1 MLRVWQRVQY
11 ALDSA
16 MGLGPRFPPLAP
28 AVALA
33 DCRSQNTPSSTG
45 YGISEMIEDM
55 RILLG
60 VPKRR
65 TAKPKKQTRKF
76 SFTRLLTPTENLVTC
91 ASCGSLHQTDTICG
105 KCYEKVRELT
115 NEIKR
120 KMMAYNPYKGE
131 RQDKQVVVRFSNDA
145 DVVEDGV
152 VNGKR
157 IIELERERPTW
168 FKKLF

>member
-1 MLRVWQRVQY
+1 MRMLQRVQH

-28 AVALA
+28 AVAL
-33 DCRSQNTPSSTG
+33 DSHSPTGPVQRG
-45 YGISEMIEDM
+45 YGLTEMIEDM

-76 SFTRLLTPTENLVTC
+76 SYTRLLSPTNDLVTC
-91 ASCGSLHQTDTICG
+91 GSCGSLHEKDTICG

-131 RQDKQVVVRFSNDA
+131 RQDKQVFVRFSNDE
-145 DVVEDGV
+145 VVEDGV
-152 VNGKR
+152 LNGKR
-157 IIELERERPTW
+157 VIEMERERPTW
-168 FKKLF
+168 FKRLFKE

>member
-1 MLRVWQRVQY
+1 MH
-11 ALDSA
+11 
-16 MGLGPRFPPLAP
+16 GTP
-28 AVALA
+28 A
-33 DCRSQNTPSSTG
+33 
-45 YGISEMIEDM
+45 
-55 RILLG
+55 
-60 VPKRR
+60 
-65 TAKPKKQTRKF
+65 KKQTRKF

-105 KCYEKVRELT
+105 KCYEKAGVRELT